1 MKRISL
7 LAFCLAA
14 LGACAGKVSAPLRY
28 VAVDMP
34 ASIPAAST
42 QSASPASERI
52 DAWRVGFSYR
62 PAPEAATLLK
72 TLQQRVQSSV
82 LRDADLVL
90 EVPFC
95 VWGIVCFG
103 VDGAFGKPSPAL
115 TPNHS

>member
-1 MKRISL
+1 MKRIAIL
-7 LAFCLAA
+7 CGCLMT

-34 ASIPAAST
+34 TSIPAAST
-42 QSASPASERI
+42 SAAPPTSERI
-52 DAWRVGFSYR
+52 DEWRVGFSYR
-62 PAPEAATLLK
+62 PAPQAATLLK
-72 TLQQRVQSSV
+72 TVQQRTKSSV

-103 VDGAFGKPSPAL
+103 VDGAFGKASAP
-115 TPNHS
+115 